1 MAWKYTSG
9 RIILSGFIVV
19 VILRAIWLLSEV
31 HVATRDIDN
40 NAITREAVRHLCTYN
55 EADISSFIWS
65 HRGHHSDLE
74 VDASKE
80 AVEALLKAGIRN
92 FDVDVSCKTVP
103 NSDSCEFV
111 IAHPSLFAD
120 KEKLE
125 QRKHVQALTA
135 FLDQIFTY
143 SQGENEIRTPGT
155 SMSPARPLITL
166 EMKFTQLAQQV
177 EFVKQVQQSRLAA
190 HIAIIGTDPSV
201 LQPLVPHLTHSG
213 VAAAYRTKPFT
224 THDYSWP
231 EASYNEWQTVQS
243 GWRFYSEE
251 VVATS
256 FTPVPSPLITIRHAR
271 SDALNKAESTQQ
283 ILSDA
288 SSIAASAAVLDREV
302 SVPPGTQTIQIQ
314 TERRTE
320 RKFLQIYMPDVKL
333 LKHQLLWQNVADR
346 IKQVNSE
353 NNQSVVSE
361 PESSGQLSSGNVLS
375 EVVGAAV
382 SSISS
387 GFQSSSAGSAG
398 VLGVIKR
405 DAHSIVVVWVV
416 DTVSGLWDALGK
428 GVDGVIS
435 NKPLML
441 LAEVMEAHARYCRV
455 PEQ

>member
-1 MAWKYTSG
+1 MV
-9 RIILSGFIVV
+9 LSGFIVV

-31 HVATRDIDN
+31 HDATRDIDKD
-40 NAITREAVRHLCTYN
+40 AITREAVRHLCTYQ
-55 EADISSFIWS
+55 ESDLASLVWS

-74 VDASKE
+74 IDASKE
-80 AVEALLKAGIRN
+80 AVESLLKAGIRN

-103 NSDSCEFV
+103 NSESCEFV

-125 QRKHVQALTA
+125 HRKHVQTLAA
-135 FLDQIFTY
+135 FLDQIFSY
-143 SQGENEIRTPGT
+143 SQAENEIKPPGA
-155 SMSPARPLITL
+155 SSGPARPLITL
-166 EMKFTQLAQQV
+166 EMKFTQLARQV

-213 VAAAYRTKPFT
+213 LAAAYRTKPFT

-243 GWRFYSEE
+243 GWKFYSEE

-256 FTPVPSPLITIRHAR
+256 FTPVPPPLIATHHAG
-271 SDALNKAESTQQ
+271 SKVLNKAESTQQ
-283 ILSDA
+283 ILSDT
-288 SSIAASAAVLDREV
+288 SSISTSTAVLDREV

-314 TERRTE
+314 TERPVQRN
-320 RKFLQIYMPDVKL
+320 FLQVYMPDVKL
-333 LKHQLLWQNVADR
+333 LKHQLLWQNVAER
-346 IKQVNSE
+346 IKQVNSTDS
-353 NNQSVVSE
+353 NPPVSADS
-361 PESSGQLSSGNVLS
+361 ESAGQPSAGSVLS
-375 EVVGAAV
+375 DVIGAAV
-382 SSISS
+382 S
-387 GFQSSSAGSAG
+387 GLSSSFQGISEGTGIIASVA
-398 VLGVIKR
+398 KR

-435 NKPLML
+435 NKPLLL
-441 LAEVMEAHARYCRV
+441 LAEVKKAHARYCRA
-455 PEQ
+455 PE